1 MPVAINRIQKLG
13 TPRLDLNPGAYP
25 AHIVG
30 MVYPKEA
37 NGECRRTF
45 GESLL
50 QVHKG
55 DGVCY
60 VATRPFDVSINE
72 ESPLCELLC
81 GLTGAKDS
89 DALYKWLEKNDY
101 FNDGIFDECDFIGV
115 PVMAQVERFTRRND
129 PTNTYN
135 IVTGFAP
142 IPESSEPK
150 LNTTRLIPYGFAR
163 PNKYEIVKLDEL
175 DIDDA

>member
-1 MPVAINRIQKLG
+1 MPVALNRITKLG

-30 MVYPKEA
+30 MVYPKES
-37 NGECRRTF
+37 NGVCRRTF
-45 GESLL
+45 GEYLL

-60 VATRPFDVSINE
+60 VATRPFDVSINAD
-72 ESPLCELLC
+72 SPLCGLLC
-81 GLTGAKDS
+81 GLTGSRDTDHLYRWLQKNGYFKD
-89 DALYKWLEKNDY
+89 DM
-101 FNDGIFDECDFIGV
+101 FDECDFLGV
-115 PVMAQVERFTRRND
+115 PVLAQVERYTRRGD
-129 PTNTYN
+129 PNSTYN

-142 IPESSEPK
+142 IPENQEPE
-150 LNTTRLIPYGFAR
+150 LNTTRLIPYGFAK
-163 PNKYEIVKLDEL
+163 PSKYEIVKLDEL

>member
-1 MPVAINRIQKLG
+1 MPVAINRINKLG

-30 MVYPKEA
+30 MIYPKEA
-37 NGECRRTF
+37 NGECRHTF
-45 GESLL
+45 GEFLL

-72 ESPLCELLC
+72 ESPMCKLLC
-81 GLTGAKDS
+81 GLTGSKNS
-89 DALYKWLEKNDY
+89 DELYAWLDDHGYFENDV
-101 FNDGIFDECDFIGV
+101 FDECDFLGV
-115 PVMAQVERFTRRND
+115 PLLAQVERFSRRND
-129 PTNTYN
+129 PANTYN

-142 IPESSEPK
+142 IPESSEPS

-163 PNKYEIVKLDEL
+163 PGKYEIVKLDEL